1 MHYLINAKMQNI
13 LATQFFLSEKIIP
26 ELKEKIEI
34 YLYEEQLLFA
44 IL

>member
-1 MHYLINAKMQNI
+1 MQNI
-13 LATQFFLSEKIIP
+13 LVTQFFYLKKIIP